1 MSRLVPAAI
10 RDRVV
15 ATIAAE
21 AEAADWDHLPQAD
34 KTTLLGRWVSADGV
48 GGVLRPLLG
57 TDADVRLWIT
67 DVALKRRARTLLP
80 SADTIARSVLGHDAQ
95 IRPGSVGLKPF
106 HCAVEVGQKRFY
118 LCWDRVENVRHLIW
132 AAMNAREDDPEV
144 QDWIVAIVEK
154 PPAATAPSVRRRLER
169 IAGSAGLTLRWI
181 TAE

>member
-1 MSRLVPAAI
+1 MSRLVPAAV

-15 ATIAAE
+15 ASIAAE
-21 AEAADWDHLPQAD
+21 AESADWDHLPQAD
-34 KTTLLGRWVSADGV
+34 KTTLLGRWVSADAV

-80 SADTIARSVLGHDAQ
+80 AADAVARSALGDDAH

-106 HCAVEVGQKRFY
+106 HCDVEVGDKRFY

-132 AAMNAREDDPEV
+132 AAMSAREDNPNIE
-144 QDWIVAIVEK
+144 DWIVAIVEK
-154 PPAATAPSVRRRLER
+154 PPTATSPNVRRRLER
-169 IAGSAGLTLRWI
+169 IAGSAGLSLRWI
-181 TAE
+181 NAE